1 MNEDTK
7 DLMRKIIMLLSEV
20 RQQETERYENHVR
33 FMSDI
38 TRRIEAFTDVVND
51 RWKKIE
57 DNLEDLSS
65 ALIVKME
72 DIKRK
77 ASGKP

>member
-1 MNEDTK
+1 MNDDAR
-7 DLMRKIIMLLSEV
+7 DLLRKLIMLLSEV

-33 FMSDI
+33 FMGDI
-38 TRRIEAFTDVVND
+38 TKRIEAFTSVIND

-57 DNLEDLSS
+57 DDLEDLSS
-65 ALIVKME
+65 ALIVKMD

-77 ASGKP
+77 ASM